1 MSIPSVGGLS
11 AAAADAGTA
20 QSVSVAEDSDRLLR
34 PKAPEIDRDDVDTD
48 FDDEDVGELKGVS
61 DDELADRE
69 FVPNMPSVND
79 KSRVGTRYLYPNDP
93 VRRACLKAG
102 LYKEIPAT
110 DLLLTEF
117 KSHLRRSSA
126 KSDLVEISARLHLKN
141 IA

>member
-1 MSIPSVGGLS
+1 MSIPSGGGLP
-11 AAAADAGTA
+11 AAAAGTA
-20 QSVSVAEDSDRLLR
+20 QSISVAEHSDRLLR

-48 FDDEDVGELKGVS
+48 FEDVGELKGVS

-110 DLLLTEF
+110 DPLLDEEGGCGDRDRDE
-117 KSHLRRSSA
+117 SG
-126 KSDLVEISARLHLKN
+126 
-141 IA
+141 